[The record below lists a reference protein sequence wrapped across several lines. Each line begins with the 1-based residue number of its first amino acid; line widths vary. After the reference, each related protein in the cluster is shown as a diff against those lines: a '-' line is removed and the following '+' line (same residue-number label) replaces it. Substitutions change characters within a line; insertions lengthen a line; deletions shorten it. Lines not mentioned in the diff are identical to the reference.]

1 MFSSKSLGK
10 KILRAMTA
18 LVIGLLLLA
27 GTIFAFTVKKASLT
41 LASSNRDLSET
52 IGETTILRFT
62 PQGQCPCPTR
72 RGTAS

>member
-1 MFSSKSLGK
+1 MFTNKSLGK

-27 GTIFAFTVKKASLT
+27 GTIFAITAKKTSLT

-52 IGETTILRFT
+52 IGEKSSAYMSEQSQELICK
-62 PQGQCPCPTR
+62 G
-72 RGTAS
+72 